1 MASNFRLNRGTLLR
15 SAAVLV
21 CFVFFIRVLWP
32 SVQSESTILEKFMN
46 NHPLKVDYVKS
57 SFDWSKV
64 QLAYP
69 PLATSAT
76 TLPTKRAKSFPSI
89 QHTFKA
95 ESNPLGTVREARR
108 QAVRLVFA
116 KDWDN
121 YRQYAWK
128 KDALNP
134 ISATPKDQF
143 SGWAAT
149 LVDSLDSLWIM
160 GMVEQ
165 FDEAV
170 AAVVQIDFGQSSSN
184 RVNIF
189 ETTIRYLGGLLSAYD
204 LSKRDVLLAKA
215 VELGDMLYAGFNTPN
230 RMPVD
235 FIDFQEAKAGRGLMV
250 EDWVVSAS
258 PGSLSME
265 LTHLSQLTG
274 DMKYYDAI
282 TAVMQVFHEQQNK
295 TRLPGI
301 WPLWVSMRKPD
312 VSAREGFTMGG
323 GADSAHEYL
332 PKMYA
337 LLGGQDPMYEAMT
350 RDFMKAADEHLF
362 FRPML
367 PGEQDILISGNVNV
381 DEKGNKSFDPE
392 SEHLTCFI
400 GGTMAL
406 GGQIFGLPED
416 VKTGTKLARGCAYA
430 YKAFPSGM
438 MPERFNAIPCSPP
451 RAKVCK
457 WDEDI
462 WIEERGKRPEWK
474 SHLPKGF
481 TTAKD
486 ARYLLRPEAIES
498 LFVNYRI
505 TGDEELQD
513 LAWDMFQAIVK
524 GSAVEFGHAAVTDVT
539 LSVENLPKED
549 YMESFWFAET
559 LKYFYLIFSPPDI
572 ISLDDYVLNTEAHPF
587 KMPVR

>member
-1 MASNFRLNRGTLLR
+1 MALNLRLNRGTLLR
-15 SAAVLV
+15 SFAALF
-21 CFVFFIRVLWP
+21 CFVFFVHVFWP
-32 SVQSESTILEKFMN
+32 SSPLESARLEQYMN
-46 NHPLKVDYVKS
+46 HEPPTDAGYFKS
-57 SFDWSKV
+57 SFDWSKI
-64 QLAYP
+64 QFKYP
-69 PLATSAT
+69 PQTTSAF
-76 TLPTKRAKSFPSI
+76 TLPKARTKSFPRI
-89 QHTFKA
+89 QHAFRA
-95 ESNPLGTVREARR
+95 ESSAAATVREERR
-108 QAVRLVFA
+108 QAVRDVFT
-116 KDWDN
+116 KDWAN

-149 LVDSLDSLWIM
+149 LVDSLDTLWIM
-160 GMVEQ
+160 GMREE

-170 AAVVQIDFGQSSSN
+170 SAVVQIDFGQSSSF

-235 FIDFQEAKAGRGLMV
+235 FIDFQQAKSGEGLTIEA
-250 EDWVVSAS
+250 WVVSAS

-265 LTHLSQLTG
+265 MAHLSQLTG

-282 TAVMQVFHEQQNK
+282 TAVMQVFYEQQRQ
-295 TRLPGI
+295 TRLPGL
-301 WPLWVSMRKPD
+301 WPLWVSMRNPD
-312 VSAREGFTMGG
+312 VSSREEFTMGG

-337 LLGGQDPMYEAMT
+337 LLGGWNPMYETMT
-350 RDFMKAADEHLF
+350 REFMKAADEHLF

-381 DEKGNKSFDPE
+381 DDHGNKSFDPE

-406 GGQIFGLPED
+406 GGQIFGLRKD
-416 VKTGTKLARGCAYA
+416 VETGTKLAKGCAYA

-438 MPERFNAIPCSPP
+438 MPERFNTIACDPP
-451 RAKVCK
+451 RAEVCK
-457 WDEDI
+457 WDESI
-462 WIEERGKRPEWK
+462 WIEERAKRPEWK

-486 ARYLLRPEAIES
+486 PRYLLRPEAIES

-505 TGDEELQD
+505 TGDAALVD
-513 LAWDMFQAIVK
+513 TAWDMFKAIAK
-524 GSAVEFGHAAVTDVT
+524 GSVVEFGHAAVKDVT
-539 LSVENLPKED
+539 LSVEDLPKED
-549 YMESFWFAET
+549 YMEVS
-559 LKYFYLIFSPPDI
+559 
-572 ISLDDYVLNTEAHPF
+572 
-587 KMPVR
+587 